1 MIDDTILVEVQDLE
15 WMPHP
20 TFAGVWVKMAQ
31 GRMAARE
38 FSQVLIRIDP
48 DNEIPRH
55 THEGLDECFYV
66 IQGEG
71 KALVRDERI
80 PVQVGSS
87 IYAPADRDHGVLNDT
102 SEPLLLMAVFV
113 PALD

>member
-1 MIDDTILVEVQDLE
+1 MIDDTILVDVQDLE

-20 TFAGVWVKMAQ
+20 TFDGVWIKTAQ

-38 FSQVLIRIDP
+38 FSQVPIRIDSG
-48 DNEIPRH
+48 NEIPRH

-66 IQGEG
+66 IQGRG

-87 IYAPADRDHGVLNDT
+87 IYAPADRDHGVAND
-102 SEPLLLMAVFV
+102 SLDPLMLMAVFV
-113 PALD
+113 PSQG